1 MVFLCVFIWSL
12 DDFAVFVFIVAVLF
26 VAGSCFVSLVSVC
39 SWVFGLYGVTAG
51 SWLDLVCGFS
61 WD

>member
-1 MVFLCVFIWSL
+1 M
-12 DDFAVFVFIVAVLF
+12 FVFIVAVLF
-26 VAGSCFVSLVSVC
+26 VADSCFVSLVSVC
-39 SWVFGLYGVTAG
+39 SWVFELYGVTTG